1 MTKESCAALIFAAI
15 SAQVE
20 MLLVKQAPRLDLPTT
35 EIAQQAKDLI
45 DLVEGP
51 LLALA
56 SQSALIEFLSQAD
69 CFLQHDILKSH
80 PPL

>member
-1 MTKESCAALIFAAI
+1 
-15 SAQVE
+15 
-20 MLLVKQAPRLDLPTT
+20 MLLVKQAPRSDLPTAK
-35 EIAQQAKDLI
+35 IAQQARDLI

-56 SQSALIEFLSQAD
+56 SQSALVEFLSQAD
-69 CFLQHDILKSH
+69 CFLQHDRFKLH

>member
-20 MLLVKQAPRLDLPTT
+20 MLLVKQAPRSDLPTA

-56 SQSALIEFLSQAD
+56 SQSTLVKFLSQAD
-69 CFLQHDILKSH
+69 CFLEHDRFKLH

>member
-1 MTKESCAALIFAAI
+1 
-15 SAQVE
+15 
-20 MLLVKQAPRLDLPTT
+20 MLLVKQAPRSDLPTA

-56 SQSALIEFLSQAD
+56 SQSTLVKFLSQAD
-69 CFLQHDILKSH
+69 CFLEHDRLK
-80 PPL
+80 

>member
-1 MTKESCAALIFAAI
+1 
-15 SAQVE
+15 
-20 MLLVKQAPRLDLPTT
+20 MLLVKQAPRSDLPTA

-45 DLVEGP
+45 DQVEGP

-56 SQSALIEFLSQAD
+56 SQSTLVKFLSQAD
-69 CFLQHDILKSH
+69 CFLEHDRFKLH

>member
-1 MTKESCAALIFAAI
+1 M
-15 SAQVE
+15 
-20 MLLVKQAPRLDLPTT
+20 DLPTA

-69 CFLQHDILKSH
+69 CFLEHDRLKLH

>member
-1 MTKESCAALIFAAI
+1 
-15 SAQVE
+15 
-20 MLLVKQAPRLDLPTT
+20 LDLPTA

-56 SQSALIEFLSQAD
+56 SQPALIEFLSQAD
-69 CFLQHDILKSH
+69 CFLEHDKLKSH